1 MTANTAATA
10 GDADSVAV
18 IMFIIVVMWR
28 IIIVTVVVVI
38 IIISVAAAA
47 AVVASID
54 VMRLGVGWTLVVP
67 PRHPGT

>member
-28 IIIVTVVVVI
+28 IIIVTVVVI
-38 IIISVAAAA
+38 IINVAAA